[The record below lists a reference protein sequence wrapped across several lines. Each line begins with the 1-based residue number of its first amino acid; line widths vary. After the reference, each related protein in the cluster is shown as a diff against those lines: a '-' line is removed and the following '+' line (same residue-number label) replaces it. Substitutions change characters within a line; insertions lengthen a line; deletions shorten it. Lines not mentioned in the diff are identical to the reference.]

1 MAKLT
6 IEQRIAKLDEQKKQL
21 ETKKKIRE
29 LRDSLKKKK

>member
-6 IEQRIAKLDEQKKQL
+6 IEQRIAKLDDQKKAL
-21 ETKKKIRE
+21 ETKKKIKE